1 MSVVCARFV
10 FQRND
15 RIARS
20 SLFQIDHDACAA
32 GIILAHF
39 SGCQLVKRI
48 NVLRNRSHITALGIN
63 TVEVNCCRNQSIR
76 RVEQRLL
83 HIGVHRDLQIIFH
96 IDMIAFCG
104 AGKAAR
110 PVLQRK
116 DGADF
121 FARFVFI
128 IDRCTHGHP
137 CPVGIL
143 HGCRRHG
150 FCRLVDLNKVA
161 VVRYRH
167 FVPISAQ
174 RTG

>member
-83 HIGVHRDLQIIFH
+83 HVAIDRDLQIIFH
-96 IDMIAFCG
+96 IDMIALG
-104 AGKAAR
+104 RAGKAAR

-128 IDRCTHGHP
+128 IDRCAHGHP

-143 HGCRRHG
+143 HGSRRHG
-150 FCRLVDLNKVA
+150 FCRLVDLDKVA

-167 FVPISAQ
+167 LVPISAQ